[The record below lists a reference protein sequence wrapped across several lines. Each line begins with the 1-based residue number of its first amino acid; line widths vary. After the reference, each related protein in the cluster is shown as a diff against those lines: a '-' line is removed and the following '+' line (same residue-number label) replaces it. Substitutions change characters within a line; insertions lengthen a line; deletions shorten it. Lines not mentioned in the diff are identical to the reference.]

1 MKLSKINI
9 NPKSLAFVTTDKCTA
24 SCHNCCFK
32 CNPKNNKRLKLEEIL
47 SIIDQVVEDF
57 PSVESC
63 VFTGGE
69 CTLLKGDLAIAIEHA
84 SKKKLSCRIVSNG
97 FWATNEKVAHSFLAK
112 LHNKGLSELNLSTG
126 DEHQKWIPYKN
137 IINACKAALKENI
150 LVAIN
155 VESTS
160 NSHFTSQNLLEDPEI
175 KEAIYKNK
183 IILKDSLWIEFDK
196 TNSSEQAY
204 IPDKKGCS
212 YLFNTI
218 SISPDMHFIQLNS
231 LVKNEEEQKLFK
243 AIALEINGESLSTRS
258 VAIYGIVTVLI
269 AIAIVVTI
277 TVGFSNREDAST
289 LSNELKDSV
298 CNNTTNVLKINN
310 PEHMIINMWA
320 LNHDIDSYQVV
331 SGYKRFL
338 TKQVI
343 VHLKETNSPVLAKYS
358 EKQISEFLK
367 GNMLV

>member
-84 SKKKLSCRIVSNG
+84 SKKKLSCRI
-97 FWATNEKVAHSFLAK
+97 
-112 LHNKGLSELNLSTG
+112 LSTG

-231 LVKNEEEQKLFK
+231 LVKNEEEQKLFE

-331 SGYKRFL
+331 SG
-338 TKQVI
+338 
-343 VHLKETNSPVLAKYS
+343 
-358 EKQISEFLK
+358 
-367 GNMLV
+367 

>member
-1 MKLSKINI
+1 
-9 NPKSLAFVTTDKCTA
+9 
-24 SCHNCCFK
+24 
-32 CNPKNNKRLKLEEIL
+32 
-47 SIIDQVVEDF
+47 
-57 PSVESC
+57 
-63 VFTGGE
+63 
-69 CTLLKGDLAIAIEHA
+69 
-84 SKKKLSCRIVSNG
+84 
-97 FWATNEKVAHSFLAK
+97 
-112 LHNKGLSELNLSTG
+112 
-126 DEHQKWIPYKN
+126 
-137 IINACKAALKENI
+137 
-150 LVAIN
+150 
-155 VESTS
+155 
-160 NSHFTSQNLLEDPEI
+160 
-175 KEAIYKNK
+175 
-183 IILKDSLWIEFDK
+183 
-196 TNSSEQAY
+196 
-204 IPDKKGCS
+204 
-212 YLFNTI
+212 
-218 SISPDMHFIQLNS
+218 MHFIQLNS

-277 TVGFSNREDAST
+277 AVGFSNREDAST